1 MATIDLQVIL
11 NGIPL
16 LLTIA
21 VAVMLIVI
29 VVVRLTSHVR
39 PRYKNLFSGDVDGA
53 KIR

>member
-1 MATIDLQVIL
+1 MATINLQVIL

-29 VVVRLTSHVR
+29 VAMA
-39 PRYKNLFSGDVDGA
+39 VDCCFGWHKA
-53 KIR
+53 K